1 MSQSLTCL
9 RNFRGARD
17 PAWAAVCG
25 EWRARRKSMCGAL
38 SAAAA
43 LWCYRVA
50 RRRRRLRRTTDTTKT
65 VWPTFPSI
73 EALVVAV
80 AAVYT
85 ESGLLEPH
93 IRTGD
98 KNLFKNRNFDV
109 SMHIVLVNW
118 RTTRIKLRH
127 YQHVQNCKKF
137 NMLLLF
143 FENQLFEGPTFP
155 CHSHSNIDNVYVLVL
170 SKAIHSL
177 CFS

>member
-1 MSQSLTCL
+1 MPSQTLNRRNLSRPDILFTKIGRTTHLTIIFFYFASQFLTCL

-25 EWRARRKSMCGAL
+25 EWRALRKSMCGAP
-38 SAAAA
+38 SA
-43 LWCYRVA
+43 LWCHRVA
-50 RRRRRLRRTTDTTKT
+50 RRRRRHLRRTTDTTKT

-109 SMHIVLVNW
+109 LMHIILVNW
-118 RTTRIKLRH
+118 RTTW
-127 YQHVQNCKKF
+127 V
-137 NMLLLF
+137 
-143 FENQLFEGPTFP
+143 
-155 CHSHSNIDNVYVLVL
+155 SWD
-170 SKAIHSL
+170 
-177 CFS
+177 